1 MGERERKAEKGNSVT
16 EGISYFIEDGVCYL
30 FFGGEGKFLTF
41 SSDKLDS
48 LYNFF
53 SWSIDDKSFDVIV
66 IQSLHDSVFLAG
78 ADIYELVNFTS
89 FSARVFSER
98 GHRLFNLM
106 EFMPKVIV
114 AVVRGYAL
122 GGGFDFLMACDLR
135 IGTERAMIG
144 QTACKMGIITGFG
157 GTKRLPLLV
166 GITKAK
172 ELFFR
177 AKVMSASE
185 AYRFGVLNYLVSE
198 SEIEAF
204 LNGFIN
210 LLRKRRGIARY
221 KPILKTFLNYSGCLR
236 WRISNLVN
244 NYFVGGFDGV
254 S

>member
-1 MGERERKAEKGNSVT
+1 MGERERKAEKGNSIT

-41 SSDKLDS
+41 SSDKLES
-48 LYNFF
+48 LYDFF
-53 SWSIDDKSFDVIV
+53 SRSIDDKSFDLVV
-66 IQSLHDSVFLAG
+66 IQSLHESVFLAG
-78 ADIYELVNFTS
+78 ADVYELVNFTS

-106 EFMPKVIV
+106 EFMPKIIV

-135 IGTERAMIG
+135 IGTEKAVIG

-166 GITKAK
+166 GATKAK

-185 AYRFGVLNYLVSE
+185 AYKLGVLNCLVSE

-204 LNGFIN
+204 LRDFID
-210 LLRKRRGIARY
+210 LLRERGGFARY

-236 WRISNLVN
+236 WRISNIIN
-244 NYFVGGFDGV
+244 NYYVGGLDGV
-254 S
+254 N